1 MQSDFAATVT
11 PQLLATDPYETLHQL
26 RSTKP
31 VAWIPSLNGWLVTRR
46 DLAVEAM
53 RNPETFTVEDE
64 RFTTQQVLGPS
75 MLSLDGA
82 EHERH
87 RKPFAPAFRP
97 STVRTGLETYLF
109 EEARRLVDGLK
120 PNRQAELRTQ
130 LAGPLAVNTITRF
143 LELEGVESETV
154 LTWYSHISDAIVG
167 LAGGR
172 PISDACR
179 SAVADVANRVDETVR
194 GGASEFLQSLEED
207 GSLRP
212 DELGPATIVLMFG
225 GIETS
230 EGMTANALWHLL
242 SHPGTLRR
250 VQAHPELLS
259 AAIEESLRLEPA
271 ASVVDRY
278 ATRDLNFGGAQIREG
293 DLVTLSLL
301 GANRDPD
308 VFEHPDEF
316 DIDRTNLGQHVTFV
330 QGPHGCI
337 GLHLARLETE
347 AALSAV
353 LDLGS
358 ALRLDVANSSG
369 PQGLIFR
376 KPQAVAARW

>member
-1 MQSDFAATVT
+1 MQSESAATVT
-11 PQLLATDPYETLHQL
+11 PQLLASNPYETLHQL
-26 RSTKP
+26 RRNKP

-53 RNPETFTVEDE
+53 RNPELFTVEDE

-97 STVRTGLETYLF
+97 STVRTGFRTYLF
-109 EEARRLVDGLK
+109 EEARRLVDDFK
-120 PNRQAELRTQ
+120 PNRHAELRNQ

-143 LELEGVESETV
+143 LQLEGVEPETV

-167 LAGGR
+167 LASGR
-172 PISDACR
+172 PIPDACR

-194 GGASEFLQSLEED
+194 RGASEFLQSLEDD

-242 SHPGTLRR
+242 SHPETLRR

-278 ATRDLNFGGAQIREG
+278 ATRDVNFGGAQIREG

-301 GANRDPD
+301 GANRDPE
-308 VFEHPDEF
+308 VFERPDEF
-316 DIDRTNLGQHVTFV
+316 DIDRTNLRQHVTFV

-358 ALRLDVANSSG
+358 ELRLDVVNSSG
-369 PQGLIFR
+369 PEGLIFR
-376 KPQAVAARW
+376 KPQAVVAHW

>member
-1 MQSDFAATVT
+1 MHSDLAATVT
-11 PQLLATDPYETLHQL
+11 PQLLATDPYETLHEL
-26 RSTKP
+26 RRTEP

-53 RNPETFTVEDE
+53 RDPETFTVEDE

-75 MLSLDGA
+75 MLSLDGS

-87 RKPFAPAFRP
+87 RKPFAPGFRP
-97 STVRTGLETYLF
+97 SAVRSGVEAYLF
-109 EEARRLVDGLK
+109 KEARRLVDGFK

-130 LAGPLAVNTITRF
+130 LGGPLAVNTITRF
-143 LELEGVESETV
+143 LELEGVEPENV
-154 LTWYSHISDAIVG
+154 LTWYSHISEAIVG
-167 LAGGR
+167 LAEGR
-172 PISDACR
+172 PIPDACR
-179 SAVADVANRVDETVR
+179 SAVADVADRVDETVSK
-194 GGASEFLQSLEED
+194 GASEFLQSLKDD

-225 GIETS
+225 AIETS

-242 SHPGTLRR
+242 SHPATLRR
-250 VQAHPELLS
+250 VQGDTELLS
-259 AAIEESLRLEPA
+259 AAIEESLRLDPA

-278 ATRDLNFGGAQIREG
+278 ATREVNFGGAQIREG

-301 GANRDPD
+301 GANRDPE
-308 VFEHPDEF
+308 VFERPDEF
-316 DIDRTNLGQHVTFV
+316 NIDRTNLRQHVSFV
-330 QGPHGCI
+330 KGPHGCI

-358 ALRLDVANSSG
+358 DLSLDVDRSIG
-369 PQGLIFR
+369 PEGLIFR
-376 KPQAVAARW
+376 KPPAVAARW